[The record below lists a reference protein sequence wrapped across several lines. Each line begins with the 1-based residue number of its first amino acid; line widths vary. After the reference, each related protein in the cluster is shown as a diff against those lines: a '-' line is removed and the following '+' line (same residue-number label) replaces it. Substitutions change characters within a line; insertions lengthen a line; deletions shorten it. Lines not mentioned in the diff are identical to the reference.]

1 MRTQSALAE
10 RLGVAP
16 DLLDALYHIDQ
27 HRARFT
33 PAQLI
38 AIRYAE
44 RVTTAA
50 GDLDERLWSEL
61 QDHFADD
68 AIVELTALIGFINY
82 LNRFADALGLT

>member
-16 DLLDALYHIDQ
+16 DLLDALFHIDQ
-27 HRARFT
+27 HMARFT
-33 PAQLI
+33 RTQFVAL
-38 AIRYAE
+38 RYAE
-44 RVTTAA
+44 VVTTAA
-50 GDLDERLWSEL
+50 GDIDTRLWMEV

-82 LNRFADALGLT
+82 LNRFADALGL